1 MNYLFGDAMSFA
13 LSAAESA
20 NYWGA
25 PLESP
30 DQAHLHAHLPFQDAP
45 ASQDA
50 GVGKQTVRFAATD
63 GHALHG
69 HWFVPQHRP
78 AHAVAVMAPATGVP
92 QRYYHAF
99 ARWLA
104 ARGYAVLCFDY
115 RGMGKRNSANAGAS
129 GRTGMREWVRHD
141 LSGALACAKARSTQS
156 DQNLPVL
163 WVGHSLGGNGL
174 PLIQGL
180 EHINA
185 VITLGSQFGYWKLW
199 PRGWHRQVTRV
210 FFGHW
215 VPLCVR
221 LTGKLPGWALGG
233 GEALPG
239 AAAMDWSRWGMSPGY
254 FRDDPA
260 CAGWYQPDLFKGHMQ
275 LWSIDDDK
283 TFGPVD
289 AVDALAACFDQSGG
303 QVERLHLHPRAV
315 GRKGIGHFG
324 VFQRVAEAKIWP
336 LVLQHIEAKV
346 PLLRPMAGVTP

>member
-1 MNYLFGDAMSFA
+1 MSFA
-13 LSAAESA
+13 LSAAA
-20 NYWGA
+20 IPATPLKYA
-25 PLESP
+25 RATLESP
-30 DQAHLHAHLPFQDAP
+30 DQAHLHAHLPFQDATAP
-45 ASQDA
+45 QDA
-50 GVGKQTVRFAATD
+50 AVGMGAVQFAATD
-63 GHALHG
+63 GHPLHG
-69 HWFVPQHRP
+69 HWFVPQQRP

-92 QRYYHAF
+92 QRYYYAF

-115 RGMGKRNSANAGAS
+115 RGMGKRNRAHTHAS

-156 DQNLPVL
+156 DQPLPVL

-174 PLIQGL
+174 PLVQGL
-180 EHINA
+180 EHITA

-210 FFGHW
+210 FFQSW

-239 AAAMDWSRWGMSPGY
+239 AAAMDWARWGMSPGY

-260 CAGWYQPDLFKGHMQ
+260 CDGWYHPNQFKGHMQ

-289 AVDALAACFDQSGG
+289 AVDALAACFGQNGA

-315 GRKGIGHFG
+315 GRKAIGHFG

-336 LVLQHIEAKV
+336 LVLTNIEAKV
-346 PLLRPMAGVTP
+346 PLLRPVAGIPC